1 MGLKEQLTSI
11 YRGSS
16 SVLDYLGTKD
26 ELALVDALIP
36 NDYLV
41 IHTLND
47 ISGKFKDISITIHAR
62 DSIISFEELLDKLI
76 EYESFLERQKSFQ
89 QIPFYHQ
96 QHTF

>member
-36 NDYLV
+36 NDL
-41 IHTLND
+41 L
-47 ISGKFKDISITIHAR
+47 SI
-62 DSIISFEELLDKLI
+62 L
-76 EYESFLERQKSFQ
+76 
-89 QIPFYHQ
+89 
-96 QHTF
+96 